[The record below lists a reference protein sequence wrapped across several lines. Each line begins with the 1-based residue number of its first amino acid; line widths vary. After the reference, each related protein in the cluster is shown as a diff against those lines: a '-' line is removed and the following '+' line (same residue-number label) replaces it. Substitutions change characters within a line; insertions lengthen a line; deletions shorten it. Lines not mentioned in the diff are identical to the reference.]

1 MLSQALFM
9 VLTSFIMDK
18 TDVKKIKTMAPIFI
32 FPIFLLLTACND
44 SNDDQAASP
53 PDGSK
58 TPVMRCAP

>member
-1 MLSQALFM
+1 ML
-9 VLTSFIMDK
+9 
-18 TDVKKIKTMAPIFI
+18 KKSKQWRPYLFI